1 MTRTST
7 IATQNTRDIIHM
19 FNRHII
25 MFVLRIMS
33 QCLEIY
39 VISGIDKEIAI
50 NRNYDVIS

>member
-1 MTRTST
+1 
-7 IATQNTRDIIHM
+7 M

-39 VISGIDKEIAI
+39 VINEIVDCSYEIAATMVSEFLGI
-50 NRNYDVIS
+50 ILGEGELMSM